1 MAGRKLDGARTGEDE
16 DALRTRLTILQ
27 RIHALVEQYAFAVK
41 RQTSTGSTY
50 FTNLKRQFP
59 ALGGLLKG
67 QFGVISDQVFAISL
81 SISRGSSEPT
91 RIRQMREG
99 VAQLTQ
105 SIEIATK
112 QVIEKHTMHDDT
124 PADHAGA

>member
-1 MAGRKLDGARTGEDE
+1 MAGLKLDGAGQAKMKTLE
-16 DALRTRLTILQ
+16 DAITILA
-27 RIHALVEQYAFAVK
+27 RIHGLVEQYALAVK
-41 RQTSTGSTY
+41 RQTSTGTF
-50 FTNLKRQFP
+50 FTNLKRQLP